1 MDGMLTHGLGVKLT
15 HAEYRRLEEL
25 AKQTG
30 RSKNNVIRCLIRLAS
45 PRDGQVLELVRSEYK
60 KILNEKE
67 AYDAGL

>member
-30 RSKNNVIRCLIRLAS
+30 RSKNNPIRRFIRLAS
-45 PRDGQVLELVRSEYK
+45 PRDGQVMELVRNEYK
-60 KILNEKE
+60 RIQKEKE
-67 AYDAGL
+67 AYENGL